1 MSNRYASIFQRVKEI
16 VNGMRVRSDRFKRRL
31 SGGDQSAM
39 FNKGL
44 NEYKNIHKMNLLKK
58 QIEGKTYRA
67 VIVNYAVYSFYLDF
81 FSDVNVINLD
91 SHDRLLSEGHTSEFM
106 LR

>member
-1 MSNRYASIFQRVKEI
+1 
-16 VNGMRVRSDRFKRRL
+16 
-31 SGGDQSAM
+31 M

-81 FSDVNVINLD
+81 FSDDTVKILD
-91 SHDRLLSEGHTSEFM
+91 THDRLTNRYQMYLKDGTVPPNWHKIGRASCRGRAWSAERIAISEKK
-106 LR
+106 